1 MVFAKASH
9 LNKPDTK
16 DKDKYKLTGRRITSY
31 MANIMPMWQEY
42 INNYSAW
49 HNVFKPNLSLKQN
62 KTKLVF
68 TLSQKETTTIRSNQG
83 FRLKSRILEWYLH

>member
-16 DKDKYKLTGRRITSY
+16 DKDKYKLTGRSITSY

-49 HNVFKPNLSLKQN
+49 HNMFKPNLSLK
-62 KTKLVF
+62 KK
-68 TLSQKETTTIRSNQG
+68 K
-83 FRLKSRILEWYLH
+83 